1 MVGVNMSKSETTSQS
16 GLLDRGFLSGKTA
29 VITGGSSG
37 IGRAI
42 AIAYAQAGASVF
54 IGDITD
60 APKEGGELTAKLI
73 ESHGGFC
80 RFLMTDIAKTQ
91 AVEHLMSTASHLTG
105 RLDLLVNNAAT
116 YASKTVSETT
126 EEEWNAVVGVNLT
139 GLFNC
144 CKHAIRIMLQ
154 QNPVNGVRG
163 RIINITSQH
172 GMIAAPKDFAYGV
185 TKAAGVYAT
194 RQIAV
199 DYAKDLI
206 VCNAIA
212 PGKILTGKPGAA
224 VVPEM
229 LAYARMRTPMPRFG
243 EPQDV
248 ANAALYLASDLAT
261 YMTGINL
268 MVDGGWMAG

>member
-1 MVGVNMSKSETTSQS
+1 MNMSTTDTIPQSE
-16 GLLDRGFLSGKTA
+16 LLGRSFLSGKTA
-29 VITGGSSG
+29 IITGASSG

-42 AIAYAQAGASVF
+42 AIAYAEAGASVF

-60 APKEGGELTAKLI
+60 APKEGGEPTAKLI
-73 ESHGGFC
+73 ESHGGFG
-80 RFLMTDIAKTQ
+80 RFVTTDITDVT
-91 AVEHLMSTASHLTG
+91 AVEHLMLTASHLTG
-105 RLDLLVNNAAT
+105 RLDILVNNAAT
-116 YASKTVSETT
+116 YASKTVSDTT

-144 CKHAIRIMLQ
+144 CKQAIRIMLRQ
-154 QNPVNGVRG
+154 DPINGVRG

-172 GMIAAPKDFAYGV
+172 GMIAAPRDFAYGV

-224 VVPEM
+224 VVPET

-261 YMTGINL
+261 FMTGINL